1 MTIEEVEST
10 ITHYDTTILERLNKL
25 RELID
30 NLHGLA
36 LLIDDDIYQLNQL
49 CELHNYPI
57 MLPNNYAFG
66 LCSNRFNPQP
76 ATPDAPEKPCIE
88 TEKRYC
94 AGNGCKN
101 RLLACDHGLCPEC
114 SGYAF

>member
-10 ITHYDTTILERLNKL
+10 ITHYDTTILGRLNKL

-49 CELHNYPI
+49 CELHNYPT
-57 MLPNNYAFG
+57 MLPSNYAFG
-66 LCSNRFNPQP
+66 LCSKRFNPQP
-76 ATPDAPEKPCIE
+76 PPPETVTYHGTDIPLKRDSIAPDDIPSE
-88 TEKRYC
+88 
-94 AGNGCKN
+94 
-101 RLLACDHGLCPEC
+101 CP
-114 SGYAF
+114 F